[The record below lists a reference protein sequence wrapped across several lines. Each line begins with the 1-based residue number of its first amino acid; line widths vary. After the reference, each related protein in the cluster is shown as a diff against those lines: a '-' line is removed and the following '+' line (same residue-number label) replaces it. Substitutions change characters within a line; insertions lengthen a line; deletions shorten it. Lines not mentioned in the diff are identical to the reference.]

1 MQIKVDLKTLVTVV
15 SLFIIFAGG
24 VGSYYVMKEEVST
37 LRTTTKEQGQ
47 AIDELRLKS
56 VSDGTVLKDVSQD
69 LEEIKG
75 DIKALL
81 RK

>member
-37 LRTTTKEQGQ
+37 LRTTAKEQGQ